1 LKYKVLIVEDNDDIN
16 QLIYNLIKDEYD
28 AVQAFSGTEA
38 LRIWNDRDTQPIDI
52 ILLDLMLPGKSGEE
66 IISEI
71 RKTSSVPIIVI
82 TAKGDTSS
90 LVNVLELGAD
100 DYISKPFKTVELM
113 ARMKANIRRIG
124 RNISSGS
131 ISHDQKIEIGGISID
146 PYTKSVFAAG
156 GPIDLTQKE
165 FELLYNLMLE
175 PDRVFT
181 KEILFSTVWQDP
193 GYVDENTINVH
204 ISRLRNKVKNVSGID
219 PVRTIWGIG
228 LKFYAE

>member
-1 LKYKVLIVEDNDDIN
+1 MKYKVLIVEDNDDIN

-113 ARMKANIRRIG
+113 ARMKANIRRIE
-124 RNISSGS
+124 RNINS
-131 ISHDQKIEIGGISID
+131 
-146 PYTKSVFAAG
+146 
-156 GPIDLTQKE
+156 L
-165 FELLYNLMLE
+165 
-175 PDRVFT
+175 
-181 KEILFSTVWQDP
+181 
-193 GYVDENTINVH
+193 
-204 ISRLRNKVKNVSGID
+204 
-219 PVRTIWGIG
+219 
-228 LKFYAE
+228 

>member
-1 LKYKVLIVEDNDDIN
+1 MKYKVLIVEDNDDIN

-100 DYISKPFKTVELM
+100 DYISKPCL
-113 ARMKANIRRIG
+113 
-124 RNISSGS
+124 
-131 ISHDQKIEIGGISID
+131 
-146 PYTKSVFAAG
+146 
-156 GPIDLTQKE
+156 
-165 FELLYNLMLE
+165 
-175 PDRVFT
+175 
-181 KEILFSTVWQDP
+181 ST
-193 GYVDENTINVH
+193 
-204 ISRLRNKVKNVSGID
+204 
-219 PVRTIWGIG
+219 
-228 LKFYAE
+228 

>member
-1 LKYKVLIVEDNDDIN
+1 MKYKVLIVEDNDDIN

-131 ISHDQKIEIGGISID
+131 ISHDQKIEIGGVAD
-146 PYTKSVFAAG
+146 RKSV
-156 GPIDLTQKE
+156 
-165 FELLYNLMLE
+165 
-175 PDRVFT
+175 V
-181 KEILFSTVWQDP
+181 
-193 GYVDENTINVH
+193 
-204 ISRLRNKVKNVSGID
+204 
-219 PVRTIWGIG
+219 
-228 LKFYAE
+228 